1 MIAIINCNKDKSCI
15 GRLVGAISLINQ
27 ATLVI
32 NEEILGRMEQEEIPI
47 NDCKCAII
55 SGSAKL
61 AAKGDTNKELEDF
74 IKNWKEPILGICYG
88 HQIVAKVCG
97 CELGNGEKIESEVD
111 KGNGQVIHILG
122 DRDIFK
128 GLREPIM
135 SESHYDYV
143 IPSPKIEILATSS
156 TCDIEAFRCGNRYGT
171 QFHPERSG
179 KDGIKLLE
187 NFVNIV

>member
-74 IKNWKEPILGICYG
+74 IKTGKSRYLEYAMVIRLWRRYADASLG
-88 HQIVAKVCG
+88 
-97 CELGNGEKIESEVD
+97 
-111 KGNGQVIHILG
+111 
-122 DRDIFK
+122 
-128 GLREPIM
+128 M
-135 SESHYDYV
+135 
-143 IPSPKIEILATSS
+143 
-156 TCDIEAFRCGNRYGT
+156 
-171 QFHPERSG
+171 ERR
-179 KDGIKLLE
+179 
-187 NFVNIV
+187 